1 VIVNRRSTL
10 RDPRGI
16 AYTGFM
22 VTLTDDARLKL
33 RSLLD
38 DEADPA
44 AGLRVEVVPGG
55 CSGFEYD
62 LSLAEP
68 QEGDEVVESGGVRV
82 IVDRYSVP
90 YLLGVE
96 LDYEEG
102 FQGAGFLI
110 RNPNATASCGCGK
123 SFQA

>member
-1 VIVNRRSTL
+1 
-10 RDPRGI
+10 
-16 AYTGFM
+16 M
-22 VTLTDDARLKL
+22 VTLTQDARDKL
-33 RSLLD
+33 RSLIAQ
-38 DEADPA
+38 EGEEG
-44 AGLRVEVVPGG
+44 AGLRVQVIPGG

-62 LSLAEP
+62 LSLASP
-68 QEGDEVVESGGVRV
+68 AEGDEIVDGDGVRV
-82 IVDRYSVP
+82 IIDRFSVP

-110 RNPNATASCGCGK
+110 NNPNASASCGCGK

>member
-1 VIVNRRSTL
+1 
-10 RDPRGI
+10 
-16 AYTGFM
+16 M
-22 VTLTDDARLKL
+22 VTLTQEAKDRLRTL
-33 RSLLD
+33 IAEES
-38 DEADPA
+38 DPQ
-44 AGLRVEVVPGG
+44 AGLRVQVVPGG

-62 LSLAEP
+62 LSLAAP
-68 QEGDEVVESGGVRV
+68 AEGDEVVEGGEGVRV
-82 IVDRYSVP
+82 IIDRFSVP

-110 RNPNATASCGCGK
+110 TNPNASASCGCGK

>member
-1 VIVNRRSTL
+1 
-10 RDPRGI
+10 
-16 AYTGFM
+16 M
-22 VTLTDDARLKL
+22 VTLTQDAKDKL
-33 RSLLD
+33 RALIAA
-38 DEADPA
+38 EADPA
-44 AGLRVEVVPGG
+44 TGLRVQVVPGG

-62 LSLAEP
+62 LSLCGPE
-68 QEGDEVVESGGVRV
+68 EGDEVVDSDGVRV
-82 IVDRYSVP
+82 IVDRFSMP

-110 RNPNATASCGCGK
+110 NNPNASASCGCGK

>member
-1 VIVNRRSTL
+1 
-10 RDPRGI
+10 
-16 AYTGFM
+16 M
-22 VTLTDDARLKL
+22 VTLTQEAKDKL
-33 RSLLD
+33 RTLIAAE
-38 DEADPA
+38 EAEG
-44 AGLRVEVVPGG
+44 AGLRVQVVPGG

-62 LSLAEP
+62 LSLAAP
-68 QEGDEVVESGGVRV
+68 VDGDEIVDGDGVRV
-82 IVDRYSVP
+82 IIDRFSVP

-110 RNPNATASCGCGK
+110 NNPNASASCGCGK

>member
-1 VIVNRRSTL
+1 ML
-10 RDPRGI
+10 
-16 AYTGFM
+16 
-22 VTLTDDARLKL
+22 TLTQEAKDKL
-33 RSLLD
+33 RGLIAA
-38 DEADPA
+38 EADPRT
-44 AGLRVEVVPGG
+44 GLRVQVVPGG

-62 LSLAEP
+62 LSLSAP
-68 QEGDEVVESGGVRV
+68 AEGDEVVEDDDVRV
-82 IVDRYSVP
+82 IVDRFSVP

-110 RNPNATASCGCGK
+110 NNPNASASCGCGK

>member
-1 VIVNRRSTL
+1 
-10 RDPRGI
+10 
-16 AYTGFM
+16 M
-22 VTLTDDARLKL
+22 VTLTEDAKGKL
-33 RSLLD
+33 RALIAAES
-38 DEADPA
+38 DPA
-44 AGLRVEVVPGG
+44 MGLRVQVVPGG

-62 LSLAEP
+62 LSLCGPE
-68 QEGDEVVESGGVRV
+68 EGDEVVDSDGVRV
-82 IVDRYSVP
+82 IVDRFSIP

-110 RNPNATASCGCGK
+110 NNPNASASCGCGK

>member
-1 VIVNRRSTL
+1 
-10 RDPRGI
+10 
-16 AYTGFM
+16 M
-22 VTLTDDARLKL
+22 VTLTQEATDKL
-33 RSLLD
+33 RTLLASEGTD
-38 DEADPA
+38 G
-44 AGLRVEVVPGG
+44 AGLRVQVVPGG

-62 LSLAEP
+62 LSLAPPADGDEIV
-68 QEGDEVVESGGVRV
+68 EGDGVRV
-82 IVDRYSVP
+82 IIDRYSVP

-110 RNPNATASCGCGK
+110 NNPNASASCGCGK

>member
-1 VIVNRRSTL
+1 
-10 RDPRGI
+10 
-16 AYTGFM
+16 M
-22 VTLTDDARLKL
+22 VTLTQEAKDKL
-33 RSLLD
+33 RALIAA
-38 DEADPA
+38 EPDPA
-44 AGLRVEVVPGG
+44 TGLRVQVVPGG

-62 LSLAEP
+62 LSLCGPE
-68 QEGDEVVESGGVRV
+68 EGDEVVETDGVRV
-82 IVDRYSVP
+82 IVDRFSIP

-110 RNPNATASCGCGK
+110 NNPNASSSCGCGK

>member
-1 VIVNRRSTL
+1 
-10 RDPRGI
+10 
-16 AYTGFM
+16 M
-22 VTLTDDARLKL
+22 VTLTQEAKDKL
-33 RSLLD
+33 RALIAE
-38 DEADPA
+38 EADPG
-44 AGLRVEVVPGG
+44 AGLRVQVVPGG

-62 LSLAEP
+62 LSLTAP
-68 QEGDEVVESGGVRV
+68 ADGDEVVEDAGVRV
-82 IVDRYSVP
+82 IIDRYSVP

-110 RNPNATASCGCGK
+110 NNPNASASCGCGK

>member
-1 VIVNRRSTL
+1 
-10 RDPRGI
+10 
-16 AYTGFM
+16 M
-22 VTLTDDARLKL
+22 VTLTAEAKDKL
-33 RSLLD
+33 RSLI
-38 DEADPA
+38 ASAGDPET
-44 AGLRVEVVPGG
+44 GLRVQVVPGG

-62 LSLAEP
+62 LSLASP
-68 QEGDEVVESGGVRV
+68 ADGDEVVDGDGVRV
-82 IVDRYSVP
+82 IVDRFSVP

-110 RNPNATASCGCGK
+110 NNPNASASCGCGK